1 MKKSAEERFRIMTTK
16 GKKSVPS
23 PKRNDQNKEE
33 MKRQK
38 ILLDRPEF
46 TTLTKV
52 KPLKK
57 KDNNDKK
64 LIQTDK
70 EPNVTTRRDKIAND
84 ITYES
89 ILHDQIVNMKALQ
102 IRYIYICIYIY
113 IYIYIYI

>member
-1 MKKSAEERFRIMTTK
+1 MTTK

-23 PKRNDQNKEE
+23 AKRNDENKEE
-33 MKRQK
+33 LRRQK
-38 ILLDRPEF
+38 MLLDRPEF

-57 KDNNDKK
+57 NDNNDKK
-64 LIQTDK
+64 LVKTEK

-84 ITYES
+84 MTYES

-102 IRYIYICIYIY
+102 IRYVYIY
-113 IYIYIYI
+113 MYTYLFEYL